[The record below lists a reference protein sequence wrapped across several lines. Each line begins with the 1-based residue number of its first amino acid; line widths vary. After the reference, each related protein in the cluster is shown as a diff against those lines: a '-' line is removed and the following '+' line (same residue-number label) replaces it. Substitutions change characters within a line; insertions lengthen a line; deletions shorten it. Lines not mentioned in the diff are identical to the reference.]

1 MAWALGWAREYGAA
15 WGPTKNCGAHSQYFG
30 AAVKVDH
37 RASLEQ
43 KRLQQ
48 DSLSALLARAP

>member
-1 MAWALGWAREYGAA
+1 MGAA